1 MEIAVTD
8 ALCGK
13 PVKVWCIDVR
23 AIAAKMGEARIV
35 EKDKDDVWTSIRRR
49 RRIGPLRRG
58 LL

>member
-8 ALCGK
+8 APCGK
-13 PVKVWCIDVR
+13 PVKVWRIDVR
-23 AIAAKMGEARIV
+23 AIAAKVGEAGIV
-35 EKDKDDVWTSIRRR
+35 EKDEDDVWTPIRWN